1 MSILVDSLWLQAFLP
16 FAAWSDADISA
27 MFFLIYL

>member
-1 MSILVDSLWLQAFLP
+1 MSIFTDIFLERAFLP

-27 MFFLIYL
+27 MIFDV